1 MTFKRCGSI
10 ILCKFCTSYLCH
22 SKVCDLNCVIR
33 CKKKVAWLYVFVHY
47 PLAMEVL
54 QPIYQLDK
62 VPVGEGGGG
71 GREGGREE
79 ERKEGGGKEG
89 GGREQGRE
97 GGEGGGR
104 REGKEE
110 INSLISYGITKGVN
124 RWSERQRSTTARM
137 QVIETYSIQ
146 AQVQSAR
153 QKQ

>member
-1 MTFKRCGSI
+1 MSLCTIPWPWRYSNPSI
-10 ILCKFCTSYLCH
+10 SWTKYLWG
-22 SKVCDLNCVIR
+22 R
-33 CKKKVAWLYVFVHY
+33 
-47 PLAMEVL
+47 
-54 QPIYQLDK
+54 
-62 VPVGEGGGG
+62 GGGGG
-71 GREGGREE
+71 GRREE